1 MSYQKVKIAQKSDYI
16 KALIWFRGGTKQDAI
31 DCYNYWSTTQGGW
44 QMLNAYL
51 NSYKSYIEETK
62 I

>member
-1 MSYQKVKIAQKSDYI
+1 MEYKNKQISPKIEYI

-31 DCYNYWSTTQGGW
+31 DCYNYWKSASGGW
-44 QMLNAYL
+44 RMLNAYL
-51 NSYKSYIEETK
+51 DRYNQYKTEVK